1 MKVVQRARMKAQ
13 VVPVHQVRKIK
24 SKETMT
30 KMLRDRKKS
39 LKRKKSK
46 SISILIGALKTKYVK
61 F

>member
-1 MKVVQRARMKAQ
+1 MKAQ

-30 KMLRDRKKS
+30 KMLRDRKKY